1 MQQTSYHTSF
11 LSKAAGFSAFF
22 IHLHKYAQ
30 HIIHLEDELDEQLN
44 LVAKQTWQASQAKG
58 WINQDL
64 IYLKHGTPNKS
75 LRPEKKLLGHNNLDK
90 ITKIFSLTAKNLQF
104 LILDRQI
111 RSGLVIVSVFYF
123 QKLVF
128 KNENRNRFSCV
139 FKVRNKISQLKKQTI
154 FYELILR
161 SYILS
166 NTWRASFILPHLPYL
181 SIYWPLHSHLSKS
194 KASCLYPELINH
206 TNHPC

>member
-64 IYLKHGTPNKS
+64 IYLKQGTPNKS

-139 FKVRNKISQLKKQTI
+139 FKVRNKISQLKKKQFSINSYSVHT
-154 FYELILR
+154 FYQILGV
-161 SYILS
+161 
-166 NTWRASFILPHLPYL
+166 
-181 SIYWPLHSHLSKS
+181 HLSYS
-194 KASCLYPELINH
+194 HISLTSQSIGHCIRISQSQR
-206 TNHPC
+206 HPACTLNS